1 MYVCVCIYIYI
12 YIYRRDSSMYLQ
24 HWFLTKELLLG
35 LEPLCLLLS
44 APNLPTNFVDFQGF
58 DSSIILI

>member
-1 MYVCVCIYIYI
+1 
-12 YIYRRDSSMYLQ
+12 MYLQ